1 MGRKLVKIGV
11 LLLIANAL
19 YQTVPVFWRY
29 QQFKMALDDVA
40 RAAKGKTDAVIV
52 NDVMDLAATHKV
64 ALERDWVTVSRS
76 PDRSHTYID
85 VTWAERLMPVPGWT
99 HTWVPEVR
107 VDGWHASPAAAR
119 DVR

>member
-1 MGRKLVKIGV
+1 VVRKIIRIAV

-29 QQFKMALDDVA
+29 QQFKMALDDLA
-40 RAAKGKTDAVIV
+40 IAAKDKTDAVIV
-52 NDVMDLAATHKV
+52 NEVLELAATHEV
-64 ALERDWVTVSRS
+64 ALETDWVTVSRS
-76 PDRSHTYID
+76 PDRSHTYIE
-85 VTWAERLMPVPGWT
+85 VTWAERLTPIPGWT

-107 VDGWHASPAAAR
+107 VDGWHMSPAAVR